1 MLGFAPIASVPL
13 SALPG
18 LNLYPYTLTNSS
30 YLYDLS
36 VGISPVTI
44 DVLTVESTSQVYN
57 IVAGLGLINIY
68 PDPVVNQNNVY
79 GVVTFVFDKA
89 ATVFKTNIVVTQQP
103 YNVVVNSIT
112 DKFIKINAF
121 ILN

>member
-13 SALPG
+13 SGLPG

-36 VGISPVTI
+36 VGVSPVTI

-57 IVAGLGLINIY
+57 IVADLGLINIY